1 MLVSILIILSKMFTY
16 YSQNYASIIGAAL
29 TTKHFKP
36 TQLEITLTPKLS
48 SIAITDI
55 KHEKHNA

>member
-1 MLVSILIILSKMFTY
+1 MFTY